1 MLSSS
6 QKQPASRLLQQ
17 QRGGLFL
24 RHRHSGLCAILVA
37 AALLLGAS
45 SNHPALPETVTFEQ
59 ERHFNHLASMQSG
72 GKELFTQRLKT
83 RLPKYKGLIRGA
95 ANTYDLD
102 WQLLAAM
109 SYQESFWNPN
119 AVSPT
124 GVRGFM
130 MLTRLTADE
139 LDVRNRRDPKQSIDG
154 GARYFSQLRDRLPE
168 RIPEP
173 DRTYMALAAYNMGM
187 NHLQDARILTEHYGR
202 DADNWDD
209 VEEFIPLLQD
219 REYYSALPAGFARGE
234 EAVNYVQ
241 RIREYYVV
249 LNWHLRLEERALAQL
264 QDGSRMEPV
273 NTIFRR
279 QPDALAL

>member
-6 QKQPASRLLQQ
+6 QNRQETCPLT
-17 QRGGLFL
+17 QRRDALL
-24 RHRHSGLCAILVA
+24 RHLHSGLCTVLVA
-37 AALLLGAS
+37 SALFLGAS
-45 SNHPALPETVTFEQ
+45 SNHPELPATVTLAE
-59 ERHFNHLASMQSG
+59 EHHFNHLASMQSG
-72 GKELFTQRLKT
+72 GKELFSQRLQT

-95 ANTYDLD
+95 ANTHNLD

-109 SYQESFWNPN
+109 SYQESFWNPD

-130 MLTRLTADE
+130 MLTRPTARE
-139 LDVRNRRDPKQSIDG
+139 LEVRNRLDPKQSING

-202 DADNWDD
+202 DADSWDD
-209 VEEFIPLLQD
+209 VEEFIPLLQHS
-219 REYYSALPAGFARGE
+219 EYYSALPSGFARGE

-241 RIREYYVV
+241 RVREYYVV
-249 LNWHLRLEERALAQL
+249 LAWHLRLEERAMAEL
-264 QDGSRMEPV
+264 QSGSRMEPV
-273 NTIFRR
+273 NTTFHR
-279 QPDALAL
+279 QPDALSL